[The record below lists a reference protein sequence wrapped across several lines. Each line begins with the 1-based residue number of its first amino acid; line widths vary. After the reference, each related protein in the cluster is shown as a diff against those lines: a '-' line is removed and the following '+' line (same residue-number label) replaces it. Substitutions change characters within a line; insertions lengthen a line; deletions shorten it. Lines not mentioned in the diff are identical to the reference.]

1 MTMKANTH
9 DTDRRSA
16 PREETNEWAHVLFP
30 DGLTSAPC
38 MILNT
43 TEHGALLQ
51 VEPTEELPQEFSL
64 VRDADGRITPCTT
77 RWRIGGQVGVLYI
90 EALSTDPANGNW
102 LFPLG
107 DQRRP
112 KEIRSPFLRHPL
124 VIS

>member
-1 MTMKANTH
+1 MKATKHN
-9 DTDRRSA
+9 TDRRSA

-30 DGLTSAPC
+30 DGLTSASC
-38 MILNT
+38 MILNI

-51 VEPTEELPQEFSL
+51 VELTEELPQEFSL
-64 VRDADGRITPCTT
+64 VRDVDGRATPCTT

-90 EALSTDPANGNW
+90 EALSTDPASGNW
-102 LFPLG
+102 LFPVG